1 MINAFFTGRFLEF
14 DLMGALPAFLLGLG
28 VVWLFLMVLKA
39 WERHGNKYS
48 LEWGLKKIA
57 G

>member
-1 MINAFFTGRFLEF
+1 MEF